1 MIENKTFHK
10 WLAKVG
16 AQNWRREYSAL
27 DGCPP
32 ADTWFFEMEST
43 VKDGKRMLTRTRST
57 GIALARSNPLFADRE
72 LRAHAS
78 GAVELAFDHHNG
90 DVIMKTNVAA
100 EVGRAV
106 KDIDRQLFRR
116 K

>member
-1 MIENKTFHK
+1 
-10 WLAKVG
+10 
-16 AQNWRREYSAL
+16 
-27 DGCPP
+27 
-32 ADTWFFEMEST
+32 
-43 VKDGKRMLTRTRST
+43 MLTRPRHT
-57 GIALARSNPLFADRE
+57 GIGLARSNPLFADGE

-78 GAVELAFDHHNG
+78 GGVELAFDHHNG

-100 EVGRAV
+100 EVCRAV

>member
-1 MIENKTFHK
+1 MDVRLPTPGFSRWNQ
-10 WLAKVG
+10 L
-16 AQNWRREYSAL
+16 
-27 DGCPP
+27 
-32 ADTWFFEMEST
+32 
-43 VKDGKRMLTRTRST
+43 VKEDKRMLTRPRFT
-57 GIALARSNPLFADRE
+57 GIGLARSNPLFADGE
-72 LRAHAS
+72 LRAHGS

-100 EVGRAV
+100 EVCRAV

>member
-1 MIENKTFHK
+1 MSQLADFTGLYMGFHSV
-10 WLAKVG
+10 LS
-16 AQNWRREYSAL
+16 RRLEYNS
-27 DGCPP
+27 GRP
-32 ADTWFFEMEST
+32 
-43 VKDGKRMLTRTRST
+43 T
-57 GIALARSNPLFADRE
+57 GIGLARSKTFFADGE

-100 EVGRAV
+100 EICRAA